1 MKIVNALLLLTS
13 LFVVLSCGK
22 ATTESETKRW
32 ESNQKKMDALVL
44 QYPNFKA
51 AIDQTKAAAIK
62 EWQAAQ
68 SVEEQEAKV
77 NAMSAANSTA
87 RPKYIRLLDGL
98 AKEMEELK
106 DDIAEAT
113 QAEGANEADLQA
125 IKSAKTEANIT
136 LTRVEQMV
144 KNTTVKTAAEAES
157 ILNKAEK
164 QLDKAAERLQ
174 KVVKNIQKR
183 VKKEAEAEDAA
194 AQKEEVANKPIKC
207 NACGKNNDAEA
218 KNCKFCTAPLSIK

>member
-1 MKIVNALLLLTS
+1 MKILNLFLLLTI
-13 LFVVLSCGK
+13 LFLILSCGK

-44 QYPNFKA
+44 QYPNFEA
-51 AIDQTKAAAIK
+51 AIDETKAAATK

-68 SVEEQEAKV
+68 SVGEEEAKI

-87 RPKYIRLLDGL
+87 RPKYIRLLDEL

-113 QAEGANEADLQA
+113 QTEGANNTDLDA
-125 IKSAKTEANIT
+125 INSAKGEANIT

-144 KNTTVKTAAEAES
+144 RNTTVKTAAEAES
-157 ILNKAEK
+157 ILNEAEK
-164 QLDKAAERLQ
+164 QLNKAEERLQ
-174 KVVKNIQKR
+174 KVIDNIKKR
-183 VKKEAEAEDAA
+183 VKKETKAEEEANK
-194 AQKEEVANKPIKC
+194 KEEVANTPIKC
-207 NACGKNNDAEA
+207 NACGKNNDADA
-218 KNCKFCTAPLSIK
+218 KNCKFCTAPLTIK